1 MKKFSFLIALTAL
14 LAIGMV
20 SCVDQMFDE
29 PPVTDLPQLKGNTT
43 IDVLKKKH
51 ILGATAS
58 KITEDLIIEGIVV
71 ADDRSGNFFEN
82 IVIQDA
88 TGGISV
94 RMNASG
100 LYNTFPIGT
109 KVAVRCKNLYIGDY
123 NGVHQLNGSVTDAI
137 EELLI
142 PQHVFATAKDQPV
155 TPKVLGIK
163 DLNQTHINTLIKLE
177 NVEFAPADTNQTWA
191 DAVKLFSVNRN
202 LQDCSG
208 GTVIVRSS
216 GYADFAKDKTPGKK
230 GSLTA
235 IYTVFGSTKQLI
247 IRDPRDAAMTGVR
260 CGGAGTGGGG
270 QLMSIADL
278 RALHKGTTLTIP
290 ADKKIKGVVISDKAA
305 GNTDPRNAVIQDGAA
320 GVVVRFKNNHDLS
333 LGQEVEV
340 TVSGQELSE
349 FNGLLQ
355 VNNIDNGLAKIN
367 GAGQLPTPRVT
378 SAAQIAANLNTWEST
393 LVKITKGTFS
403 ASGTYSGS
411 KTLTDSTGQVVVF
424 TRSQATFA
432 GSALPVGK
440 NLDLV
445 GIVSQFNTAQITP
458 RNLNDIVVTGGGGGG
473 PSADNL
479 LDESFS
485 SGTVN
490 QPAKPTGWVSKSV
503 TGTRTWLTKSF
514 SGNFFAEATA
524 FQSTDTENEMWLI
537 TPGIKAADA
546 KTLTFESAQAFYKHD
561 GLTVYISNDFD
572 GTNIDKATWKKLTY
586 KMPTSKDANYD
597 WVQSGNIDVS
607 GYSGTI
613 YIGFQHKGD
622 KTTNTTTFRLDN
634 VKVGK

>member
-1 MKKFSFLIALTAL
+1 MKKFSFLIALIAL
-14 LAIGMV
+14 LAIGML
-20 SCVDQMFDE
+20 SCVDQNFDE
-29 PPVTDLPQLKGNTT
+29 PPVGDLPQLTGNTT

-51 ILGATAS
+51 TIGATAS
-58 KITEDLIIEGIVV
+58 KITEDIIIEGIVV

-100 LYNTFPIGT
+100 LYNTFPVGS
-109 KVAVRCKNLYIGDY
+109 KVAVRCKDLYIGDY

-137 EELLI
+137 EDLLI
-142 PQHVFATAKDQPV
+142 PKHVLVTAKDQTV
-155 TPKVLGIK
+155 TPAVVTINSL
-163 DLNQTHINTLIKLE
+163 TPAHVNTLIKLE
-177 NVEFAPADTNQTWA
+177 NVEFASADTNQTWA
-191 DAVKLFSVNRN
+191 DGVRLLSVNRN
-202 LQDCSG
+202 VQDCNG
-208 GTVIVRSS
+208 GTIIVRSS
-216 GYADFAKDKTPGKK
+216 GYANFAKDKTPGKK

-247 IRDPRDAAMTGVR
+247 IRDPSDAAMTGVR
-260 CGGAGTGGGG
+260 CAGAGTGGGG
-270 QLMSIADL
+270 QLMSVADL
-278 RALHKGTTLTIP
+278 RALHKGTTLSIP
-290 ADKKIKGVVISDKAA
+290 ADRKIKGVVISDRAA
-305 GNTDPRNAVIQDGAA
+305 GNTDPRNVVIQDGAA
-320 GVVVRFKNNHDLS
+320 GVVVRFKSNHELN

-355 VNNIDNGLAKIN
+355 VNNIDNNLAKVN
-367 GAGQLPTPRVT
+367 GAGQLPAPRVA
-378 SAAQIAANLNTWEST
+378 SAAQIVANLNAWEST
-393 LVKITKGTFS
+393 LVKVVKGSFS
-403 ASGTYSGS
+403 AAGTYSGS

-424 TRSQATFA
+424 TRSQATFS
-432 GSALPVGK
+432 GSQLPVGK

-458 RNLNDIVVTGGGGGG
+458 RNLNDVVVTGGGT
-473 PSADNL
+473 STNNL

-485 SGTVN
+485 GGTAN
-490 QPAKPTGWVSKSV
+490 QPAKPTGWVNKSV
-503 TGTRTWLTKSF
+503 TGTRSWLTKSF

-524 FQSTDTENEMWLI
+524 FQSTDAENEMWLI
-537 TPGIKAADA
+537 TPGIKAEDA
-546 KTLTFESAQAFYKHD
+546 KTLSFESAQAFYKHD

-586 KMPTSKDANYD
+586 KMPTSSDANYD

-634 VKVGK
+634 VKITK

>member
-20 SCVDQMFDE
+20 SCVDQNFDE
-29 PPVTDLPQLKGNTT
+29 PPVGDLPQLTGNTT

-51 ILGATAS
+51 TIGATAS
-58 KITEDLIIEGIVV
+58 KITEDIIIEGIVV

-100 LYNTFPIGT
+100 LYNTFPIGS
-109 KVAVRCKNLYIGDY
+109 KVAVRCKDLYIGDY

-137 EELLI
+137 EDLLI
-142 PQHVFATAKDQPV
+142 PKHVLVTAQNQTV
-155 TPKVLGIK
+155 TPAVVTINSL
-163 DLNQTHINTLIKLE
+163 TPAHVNTLIKLE
-177 NVEFAPADTNQTWA
+177 NVEFASADTNQTWA
-191 DAVKLFSVNRN
+191 DAVKLFSLNRN
-202 LQDCSG
+202 VQDCNG
-208 GTVIVRSS
+208 GTIIVRSS
-216 GYADFAKDKTPGKK
+216 GYADFAKDKTPSKK

-247 IRDPRDAAMTGVR
+247 IRDPSDAAMTGVR
-260 CGGAGTGGGG
+260 CAGAGTGGGG
-270 QLMSIADL
+270 QLMSVADL
-278 RALHKGTTLTIP
+278 RALHKGTTLSIP
-290 ADKKIKGVVISDKAA
+290 ADRKIKGVVISDRVA

-320 GVVVRFKNNHDLS
+320 GVVVRFKSNHELN

-355 VNNIDNGLAKIN
+355 VNNIDNNLAKVN
-367 GAGQLPTPRVT
+367 GAGQLPTPRVA
-378 SAAQIAANLNTWEST
+378 SAAQIVANLNAWEST
-393 LVKITKGTFS
+393 LVKVVKGSFS

-424 TRSQATFA
+424 TRSQATFS
-432 GSALPVGK
+432 GSQLPVGK

-458 RNLNDIVVTGGGGGG
+458 RNLNDIVVTGGGT
-473 PSADNL
+473 STNNL

-485 SGTVN
+485 GGTAN
-490 QPAKPTGWVSKSV
+490 QPAKPTGWVNKSV
-503 TGTRTWLTKSF
+503 TGTRSWLTKSF

-524 FQSTDTENEMWLI
+524 FQSTDAENEMWLI
-537 TPGIKAADA
+537 TPGIKAEDA
-546 KTLTFESAQAFYKHD
+546 KTLSFESAQAFYKHD

-586 KMPTSKDANYD
+586 KMPTSSDANYD

-613 YIGFQHKGD
+613 HIGFQHKGD

-634 VKVGK
+634 VKVVK

>member
-1 MKKFSFLIALTAL
+1 MKKFSFLIALIAL

-20 SCVDQMFDE
+20 SCVDQNFDE
-29 PPVTDLPQLKGNTT
+29 PPVGDLPQLTGNTT

-51 ILGATAS
+51 TIGATAS
-58 KITEDLIIEGIVV
+58 KITEDIIIEGIVV

-100 LYNTFPIGT
+100 LYNTFPVGS
-109 KVAVRCKNLYIGDY
+109 KVAVRCKDLYIGDY

-137 EELLI
+137 EDLLI
-142 PQHVFATAKDQPV
+142 PKHVLVTAKDQTV
-155 TPKVLGIK
+155 TPAVVTINSL
-163 DLNQTHINTLIKLE
+163 TPAHVNTLIKLE
-177 NVEFAPADTNQTWA
+177 NVEFASADTNQTWA
-191 DAVKLFSVNRN
+191 DGVRLLSVNRN
-202 LQDCSG
+202 VQDCNG
-208 GTVIVRSS
+208 GTIIVRSS
-216 GYADFAKDKTPGKK
+216 GYANFAKDKTPGKK

-247 IRDPRDAAMTGVR
+247 IRDPSDAAMTGVR
-260 CGGAGTGGGG
+260 CAGAGTGGGG
-270 QLMSIADL
+270 QLISVADL
-278 RALHKGTTLTIP
+278 RALHKGTTLSIP
-290 ADKKIKGVVISDKAA
+290 ADRKIKGVVISDRVA
-305 GNTDPRNAVIQDGAA
+305 GNTDPRNVVIQDGAA
-320 GVVVRFKNNHDLS
+320 GVVVRFKSNHELN

-355 VNNIDNGLAKIN
+355 VNNIDNNLAKVN
-367 GAGQLPTPRVT
+367 GAGQLPAPRVA
-378 SAAQIAANLNTWEST
+378 SAAQIVANLNAWEST
-393 LVKITKGTFS
+393 LVKVVKGSFS
-403 ASGTYSGS
+403 AAGTYSGS

-424 TRSQATFA
+424 TRSQATFS
-432 GSALPVGK
+432 GSQLPVGK

-458 RNLNDIVVTGGGGGG
+458 RNLNDVVVTGGGT
-473 PSADNL
+473 STNNL
-479 LDESFS
+479 LDEGFS
-485 SGTVN
+485 GGTAN
-490 QPAKPTGWVSKSV
+490 QPAKPTGWVNKSV
-503 TGTRTWLTKSF
+503 TGTRSWLTKSF

-524 FQSTDTENEMWLI
+524 FQSTDAENEMWLI
-537 TPGIKAADA
+537 SPGIKAEDA

-586 KMPTSKDANYD
+586 KMPTSSDANYD

-622 KTTNTTTFRLDN
+622 KTNNTTTFRLDN
-634 VKVGK
+634 VKITK

>member
-1 MKKFSFLIALTAL
+1 MKKFSFLIALIAL
-14 LAIGMV
+14 LVIGMV
-20 SCVDQMFDE
+20 SCVDQNFDE
-29 PPVTDLPQLKGNTT
+29 PPVGDLPQLTGNTT

-51 ILGATAS
+51 TIGATAS
-58 KITEDLIIEGIVV
+58 KITEDIIIEGIVV

-100 LYNTFPIGT
+100 LYNTFPVGS
-109 KVAVRCKNLYIGDY
+109 KVAVRCKDLYIGDY

-137 EELLI
+137 EDLLI
-142 PQHVFATAKDQPV
+142 PKHVLVTAKDQTV
-155 TPKVLGIK
+155 TPAVVTINSL
-163 DLNQTHINTLIKLE
+163 TPAHVNTLIKLE
-177 NVEFAPADTNQTWA
+177 NVEFASADTNQTWA
-191 DAVKLFSVNRN
+191 DGVRLLSVNRN
-202 LQDCSG
+202 VQDCNG
-208 GTVIVRSS
+208 GTIIVRSS
-216 GYADFAKDKTPGKK
+216 GYANFAKDKTPGKK

-247 IRDPRDAAMTGVR
+247 IRDPSDAAMTGVR
-260 CGGAGTGGGG
+260 CAGAGTGGGG

-278 RALHKGTTLTIP
+278 RALHKGTTLSIP
-290 ADKKIKGVVISDKAA
+290 ADRKIKGIVISDRVA
-305 GNTDPRNAVIQDGAA
+305 GNTDPRNVVIQDGAA
-320 GVVVRFKNNHDLS
+320 GVVVRFKSNHELN

-355 VNNIDNGLAKIN
+355 VNNIDNNLAKVN
-367 GAGQLPTPRVT
+367 GAGQLPAPRVA
-378 SAAQIAANLNTWEST
+378 SAAQIVANLNAWEST
-393 LVKITKGTFS
+393 LVKVVKGSFS
-403 ASGTYSGS
+403 AAGTYSGS

-424 TRSQATFA
+424 TRSQATFS
-432 GSALPVGK
+432 GSQLPVGR

-458 RNLNDIVVTGGGGGG
+458 RNLNDVVVTGGGT
-473 PSADNL
+473 STNNL
-479 LDESFS
+479 LDEGFS
-485 SGTVN
+485 SGTAN
-490 QPAKPTGWVSKSV
+490 QPAKPTGWVNKSV
-503 TGTRTWLTKSF
+503 TGTRSWLTKSF

-524 FQSTDTENEMWLI
+524 FQSTDAENEMWLI
-537 TPGIKAADA
+537 TPGIKAEDA

-586 KMPTSKDANYD
+586 KMPTSSDANYD

-634 VKVGK
+634 VKITK

>member
-1 MKKFSFLIALTAL
+1 MKKFSFLIALIAL
-14 LAIGMV
+14 LTIGMV
-20 SCVDQMFDE
+20 SCVDQNFDE
-29 PPVTDLPQLKGNTT
+29 PPVGDLPQLTGNTT
-43 IDVLKKKH
+43 IDALKKKH
-51 ILGATAS
+51 TIGATAS

-100 LYNTFPIGT
+100 LYNTFPVGS
-109 KVAVRCKNLYIGDY
+109 KVAVRCKDLYIGDY

-137 EELLI
+137 EDLLI
-142 PQHVFATAKDQPV
+142 PKHVLVTAKDQIV
-155 TPKVLGIK
+155 TPAVVTINSL
-163 DLNQTHINTLIKLE
+163 TPAHINTLIKLE
-177 NVEFAPADTNQTWA
+177 NVEFASADTSQTWA
-191 DAVKLFSVNRN
+191 DAVRLLSVNRN
-202 LQDCSG
+202 VQDCNG
-208 GTVIVRSS
+208 GTIIVRSS
-216 GYADFAKDKTPGKK
+216 GYADFAKDKTPSKK

-247 IRDPRDAAMTGVR
+247 IRDPSDAAMTGVR
-260 CGGAGTGGGG
+260 CAGAGTGGGG

-278 RALHKGTTLTIP
+278 RALHTGTTLSIP
-290 ADKKIKGVVISDKAA
+290 ADKKIKGVVISDRAA
-305 GNTDPRNAVIQDGAA
+305 GNTDPRNVVIQDGAA
-320 GVVVRFKNNHDLS
+320 GVVVRFKSNHELN

-355 VNNIDNGLAKIN
+355 VNNIDNNLAKIN
-367 GAGQLPTPRVT
+367 GNGQLPAPRIA
-378 SAAQIAANLNTWEST
+378 SAAQIVANLNAWEST
-393 LVKITKGTFS
+393 LVKVVKGSFS

-424 TRSQATFA
+424 TRSQATFS
-432 GSALPVGK
+432 GSQLPVGR

-458 RNLNDIVVTGGGGGG
+458 RNLNDVVVTGGGTTTN
-473 PSADNL
+473 NL

-485 SGTVN
+485 GGTAN
-490 QPAKPTGWVSKSV
+490 QPAKPTGWVNKSV
-503 TGTRTWLTKSF
+503 TGTRSWLTKSF

-524 FQSTDTENEMWLI
+524 FQSTDAENEMWLI
-537 TPGIKAADA
+537 TPGIKAEDA

-586 KMPTSKDANYD
+586 KMPSASDANYD

-613 YIGFQHKGD
+613 HIGFQHKGD

-634 VKVGK
+634 VKVAK

>member
-29 PPVTDLPQLKGNTT
+29 PPVTDLPQLTGNTT

-51 ILGATAS
+51 IIGATAS

-82 IVIQDA
+82 IVIQDG

-100 LYNTFPIGT
+100 LYNTFPIGA

-142 PQHVFATAKDQPV
+142 PQHVFATAKDQTV
-155 TPKVLGIK
+155 TPTVLGIK

-216 GYADFAKDKTPGKK
+216 GYANFAKDKTPGKK

-247 IRDPRDAAMTGVR
+247 IRDPSDAAMTGVR

-270 QLMSIADL
+270 QLMSVADL

-290 ADKKIKGVVISDKAA
+290 ADKKIKGIVISDKVA

-367 GAGQLPTPRVT
+367 GAGQLPTPRVA

-393 LVKITKGTFS
+393 LVKIIKGTFS

-458 RNLNDIVVTGGGGGG
+458 RNLNDIVVTTGGGGG
-473 PSADNL
+473 PTTSNL
-479 LDESFS
+479 LDESFT
-485 SGTVN
+485 SGTANTAV
-490 QPAKPTGWVSKSV
+490 ALSGWVNKAV
-503 TGTRTWLTKSF
+503 KGTRTWLTKTF
-514 SGNFFAEATA
+514 SGNAFAEATA

-537 TPGIKAADA
+537 TPGIDAATA

-561 GLTVYISNDFD
+561 GLTVYLSTDFN
-572 GTNIDKATWKKLTY
+572 GTDIAGATWKKLTY
-586 KMPTSKDANYD
+586 KMPSAADANYD
-597 WVQSGNIDVS
+597 WVQSGAIDVT
-607 GYSGTI
+607 GYTGKI

-634 VKVGK
+634 VKIAK

>member
-1 MKKFSFLIALTAL
+1 MKKFSFLIALIAL

-20 SCVDQMFDE
+20 SCVDQNFDE
-29 PPVTDLPQLKGNTT
+29 PPVGDLPQLTGNTT

-51 ILGATAS
+51 TIGATAS
-58 KITEDLIIEGIVV
+58 KITEDIIIEGIVV

-100 LYNTFPIGT
+100 LYNTFPVGS
-109 KVAVRCKNLYIGDY
+109 KVAVRCKDLYIGDY

-137 EELLI
+137 EDLLI
-142 PQHVFATAKDQPV
+142 PKHVLVTAKDQTV
-155 TPKVLGIK
+155 TPAVVTINGL
-163 DLNQTHINTLIKLE
+163 TPAHVNTLIKLE
-177 NVEFAPADTNQTWA
+177 NVEFASVDTNQTWA
-191 DAVKLFSVNRN
+191 DGVRLLSVNRN
-202 LQDCSG
+202 VQDCNG
-208 GTVIVRSS
+208 GAIIVRSS
-216 GYADFAKDKTPGKK
+216 GYANFAKDKTPSKK

-247 IRDPRDAAMTGVR
+247 IRDPSDAAMTGVR
-260 CGGAGTGGGG
+260 CAGAGTGGGG
-270 QLMSIADL
+270 QLMSVADL
-278 RALHKGTTLTIP
+278 RALHKGTTLSIP
-290 ADKKIKGVVISDKAA
+290 ADRKIKGVVISDRVA
-305 GNTDPRNAVIQDGAA
+305 GNTDPRNVVIQDGAA
-320 GVVVRFKNNHDLS
+320 GVVVRFKSNHELN

-355 VNNIDNGLAKIN
+355 VNNIDNNLAKVN
-367 GAGQLPTPRVT
+367 GAGQLPAPRVA
-378 SAAQIAANLNTWEST
+378 SAAQIVANLNAWEST
-393 LVKITKGTFS
+393 LVKVVKGSFS
-403 ASGTYSGS
+403 AAGTYSGS

-424 TRSQATFA
+424 TRSQATFS
-432 GSALPVGK
+432 GSQLPVGR

-458 RNLNDIVVTGGGGGG
+458 RNLNDVVVTGGGT
-473 PSADNL
+473 STNNL
-479 LDESFS
+479 LDEGFS
-485 SGTVN
+485 GGTAN
-490 QPAKPTGWVSKSV
+490 QPAKPTGWVNKSV
-503 TGTRTWLTKSF
+503 TGTRSWLTKSF

-524 FQSTDTENEMWLI
+524 FQSTDAENEMWLI
-537 TPGIKAADA
+537 TPGIKAEDA

-586 KMPTSKDANYD
+586 KMPTSSDANYD

-634 VKVGK
+634 VKVVK

>member
-1 MKKFSFLIALTAL
+1 MKKFSFLITMIAL

-20 SCVDQMFDE
+20 SCVDQNFDE
-29 PPVTDLPQLKGNTT
+29 PPVGDLPQLTGNTT

-51 ILGATAS
+51 TIGATAS
-58 KITEDLIIEGIVV
+58 KITEDIIIEGIVV

-100 LYNTFPIGT
+100 LYNTFPIGS
-109 KVAVRCKNLYIGDY
+109 KVAVRCKDLYIGDY

-137 EELLI
+137 EDLLI
-142 PQHVFATAKDQPV
+142 PKHVLVTAQNQTV
-155 TPKVLGIK
+155 TPAVVTINSL
-163 DLNQTHINTLIKLE
+163 TPAHVNTLIKLE
-177 NVEFAPADTNQTWA
+177 NVEFASADTSQTWA
-191 DAVKLFSVNRN
+191 DAVKLFSLNRN
-202 LQDCSG
+202 VQDCNG
-208 GTVIVRSS
+208 GTIIVRSS
-216 GYADFAKDKTPGKK
+216 GYADFAKDKTPSKK

-247 IRDPRDAAMTGVR
+247 IRDPSDAAMTGVR
-260 CGGAGTGGGG
+260 CAGAGTGGGG
-270 QLMSIADL
+270 QLMSVADL
-278 RALHKGTTLTIP
+278 RALHKGTTLSIP
-290 ADKKIKGVVISDKAA
+290 ADRKIKGVVISDRVA

-320 GVVVRFKNNHDLS
+320 GVVVRFKSNHELN

-355 VNNIDNGLAKIN
+355 VNNIDNNLAKVN
-367 GAGQLPTPRVT
+367 GAGQLPTPRVA
-378 SAAQIAANLNTWEST
+378 SAAQIVANLNAWEST
-393 LVKITKGTFS
+393 LVKVVKGSFS

-424 TRSQATFA
+424 TRSQATFS
-432 GSALPVGK
+432 GSQLPVGK

-458 RNLNDIVVTGGGGGG
+458 RNLNDIVVTGGGT
-473 PSADNL
+473 STNNL

-485 SGTVN
+485 GGTAN
-490 QPAKPTGWVSKSV
+490 QPAKPTGWVNKSV
-503 TGTRTWLTKSF
+503 TGTRSWLTKSF

-524 FQSTDTENEMWLI
+524 FQSTDAENEMWLI
-537 TPGIKAADA
+537 TPGIKAEDA
-546 KTLTFESAQAFYKHD
+546 KTLSFESAQAFYKHD

-586 KMPTSKDANYD
+586 KMPTSSDANYD

-613 YIGFQHKGD
+613 HIGFQHKGD

-634 VKVGK
+634 VKVVK